1 MREIERML
9 RNYRLTTVEI
19 LYHMP
24 DHPHLLQ
31 SFVWQNYD
39 IAPAFPVLNRFLDF
53 WSHNLDGVLHS
64 VRVASLSLVCPARM
78 RYGMI
83 SLTLQ

>member
-9 RNYRLTTVEI
+9 RNYRLTTAEI

-31 SFVWQNYD
+31 SFVWQEYD

-64 VRVASLSLVCPARM
+64 VRVASLSLVRPAHM